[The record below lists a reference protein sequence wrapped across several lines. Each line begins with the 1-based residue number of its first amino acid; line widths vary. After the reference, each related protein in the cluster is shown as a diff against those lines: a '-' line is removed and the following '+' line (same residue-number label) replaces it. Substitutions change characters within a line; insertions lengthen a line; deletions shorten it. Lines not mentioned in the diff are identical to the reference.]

1 MEENVK
7 EILNESL
14 ISENLIIYNEEVGS
28 QKRKQA
34 IDAFEKFYKLRIEEN
49 KAADDNFNNNV
60 RQKLDKELQEKR
72 LELELKMHEDKM
84 QIERERLEL
93 EKNNSQKDVEL
104 QEKQAKDETKRF
116 LIDTIVKGVTLG
128 TWIAMSL
135 KVMNFEETGS
145 IRSKAFTGTIPKL
158 KFW

>member
-28 QKRKQA
+28 QQRKQA

-104 QEKQAKDETKRF
+104 QEKQVKDETKRF
-116 LIDTIVKGVTLG
+116 LIDTLVKGVTLG
-128 TWIAMSL
+128 AWIAMSL
-135 KVMNFEETGS
+135 KVMKFEETGS
-145 IRSKAFTGTIPKL
+145 IRTKAFTGTIPKL